1 MTMASAELDRS
12 GLVCLA
18 VTGVHAPMTVLEA
31 LSLPRE
37 EVSAVL
43 PDLRRRAGVSQLFM
57 VSTCERMELY
67 AFDAGGADPESLLVA
82 LAESRGVPVETVRGA
97 AEVLTGRDA
106 ARHLLR
112 VAAGLESFVLGE
124 SDIVGQVRSAAAA
137 SQQAGVGGLEL
148 ERLVGTAVNTSR
160 RVRASTSFGESGRS
174 VAASAVRVAA
184 MEHDGDLEGQAV
196 LVVGGG
202 EVAAQAVDSAT
213 RLGATVTVCART
225 RRRAER
231 LAEAGATLVS
241 LDRLLQLAPTSDVV
255 IFATASPEPLLDAG
269 PLRQALGVDR
279 HPLLVM
285 DLCVPRNVHPAV
297 RHVRGIRLLDLAD
310 LRTMSAVENEHL
322 SRDVARAD
330 QVVEEELDRYH
341 HWSARR
347 SAAASVQQL
356 REDLEACVQAQSLEA
371 TRGVPDDLRPVVIE
385 SIRRGLHQLAHG
397 PTRRLM
403 EAAEAGDDRLV
414 EILGGIFSRA

>member
-1 MTMASAELDRS
+1 MTVAADEPDRS
-12 GLVCLA
+12 GLVCVA
-18 VTGVHAPMTVLEA
+18 VTGVRAPLTVLEA
-31 LSLPRE
+31 LSRPRE
-37 EVSAVL
+37 ELPGAL
-43 PDLRRRAGVSQLFM
+43 PDLHRRAGVAQLCLIN
-57 VSTCERMELY
+57 TCERVEVY
-67 AFDAGGADPESLLVA
+67 AYDGAGPDAAAVVRA
-82 LAESRGVPVETVRGA
+82 LANARGVPEETVRDA
-97 AEVLTGRDA
+97 ADVLTGREA

-137 SQQAGVGGLEL
+137 SHEAGVGGLEL
-148 ERLVGTAVNTSR
+148 ERLVASAVNTSR

-174 VAASAVRVAA
+174 VAAAAVRVAGH
-184 MEHDGDLEGQAV
+184 EYGGDLAGRSV

-213 RLGATVTVCART
+213 RSGATVTVCART

-231 LAEAGATLVS
+231 LADAGAQLVP
-241 LDRLLQLAPTSDVV
+241 LDNLLDLLPTADVV
-255 IFATASPEPLLDAG
+255 IFATASPEPLLEVA
-269 PLRQALGVDR
+269 PLGRALVDSR
-279 HPLLVM
+279 HSLLVM

-297 RHVRGIRLLDLAD
+297 RDVPGVRLLDLAD
-310 LRTMSAVENEHL
+310 LRAMSAVENEHL
-322 SRDVARAD
+322 SRDVARAE
-330 QVVEEELDRYH
+330 QVVEEELERYH
-341 HWSARR
+341 QWSARR
-347 SAAASVQQL
+347 SAAASVQRL
-356 REDLEACVQAQSLEA
+356 REDLEACVRTHTLEA
-371 TRGVPDDLRPVVIE
+371 TRGVPEDLRPVVAE

>member
-1 MTMASAELDRS
+1 MTGATDEPDRT
-12 GLVCLA
+12 GLVCVA
-18 VTGVHAPMTVLEA
+18 VTGVRAPMSVLEA
-31 LSLPRE
+31 LSFPRDE
-37 EVSAVL
+37 LAQVL
-43 PDLRRRAGVSQLFM
+43 PELRSIGGAGQLCLIA
-57 VSTCERMELY
+57 TCERVELY
-67 AFDAGGADPESLLVA
+67 AYDGAGPDPDALVTG
-82 LAESRGVPVETVRGA
+82 LARSRGVPEETVRDA
-97 AEVLTGRDA
+97 ADVLTGRDA

-137 SQQAGVGGLEL
+137 SQEAGVDGLEL
-148 ERLVGTAVNTSR
+148 ERLVATAVNTSR

-174 VAASAVRVAA
+174 VAASAVQVAA
-184 MEHDGDLEGQAV
+184 QEYGGDLAGRSV

-213 RLGATVTVCART
+213 RSGASVTVCART

-231 LAEAGATLVS
+231 LADAGALLLP
-241 LDRLLQLAPTSDVV
+241 LDRLADLLPTTDVV
-255 IFATASPEPLLDAG
+255 IFATASPEPLLDAA
-269 PLRQALGVDR
+269 PLRQVLADGR

-285 DLCVPRNVHPAV
+285 DLCVPRNVHPEV
-297 RHVRGIRLLDLAD
+297 RDVPGVRLLDLAD
-310 LRTMSAVENEHL
+310 LRAMSAVENEHL
-322 SRDVARAD
+322 SRDVARAE

-341 HWSARR
+341 QWSARR

-356 REDLEACVQAQSLEA
+356 REDLEACVRTQTIEA
-371 TRGVPDDLRPVVIE
+371 TRGVPDDLRPVVME